1 MQKEFARWPKYQKL
15 YVDAFER
22 MLKVRKEQGKETIA
36 WQNGTD
42 VFHWWIGDG
51 VAPGQISME
60 EMMEEEE

>member
-15 YVDAFER
+15 YIDAFER
-22 MLKVRKEQGKETIA
+22 MLKVRKEQGKEA
-36 WQNGTD
+36 VVWKNGTD

-51 VAPGQISME
+51 VSPGQISME